1 MLGDAIHAMPPMLG
15 DGANSALYD
24 AATLTSALV
33 EGPDIVTAVAR
44 YEETMRARTYPLLV
58 S

>member
-1 MLGDAIHAMPPMLG
+1 MPPMLG
-15 DGANSALYD
+15 DGANSALH
-24 AATLTSALV
+24 TGSLTSALV
-33 EGPDIVTAVAR
+33 EGPDIVTAIAR